1 MLYTMTYKL
10 LQQLDGLHLLTTEG
24 QEVPLTALL
33 PTDTKIVCFDGPMG
47 VGKTTLIKS
56 LCGTMGVTDYVNSP
70 SFALVNEYTL
80 PDNEPLYHFDLYRVK
95 DLRELYDMGFEEY
108 LYSTHWCFIEWP
120 DIAESLLPDETTYI
134 HLTLEGTER
143 YLTR

>member
-1 MLYTMTYKL
+1 MTYKL
-10 LQQLDGLHLLTTEG
+10 LQQLDGLHLTTMEG
-24 QEVPLTALL
+24 EEVPLTVLL